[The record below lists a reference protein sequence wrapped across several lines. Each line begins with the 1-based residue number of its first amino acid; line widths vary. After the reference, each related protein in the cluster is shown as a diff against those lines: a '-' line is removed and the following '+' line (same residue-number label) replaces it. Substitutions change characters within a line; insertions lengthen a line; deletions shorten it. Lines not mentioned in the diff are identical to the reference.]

1 MASTYN
7 YLGIEKMATGENAGT
22 WGTKTNTN
30 LDIIQQAASGYHSQ
44 TIAGGA
50 QTTAM
55 LITDGDATSTTDS
68 LTNAA
73 RNQVIEL
80 TGTITG
86 NQIVTFPTST
96 EGMHVVFN
104 NTSGSYTVQLKG
116 ASDSGS
122 GTTFATG
129 DKGKKFVYMSGTDLV
144 EIVTG
149 TVTADSTTT
158 FTNKTFT
165 APKYAD
171 GGYVADAN
179 GNENLVWGTTGSAV
193 NEFKIANAATGS
205 GPTLSSQGGDDNVDI
220 NITPKGTGNVVLAG
234 DTVAVGDSGAAATL
248 TSNGAGTL
256 TVTTGGAT
264 DLILSTNSGTDSG
277 VIQITDAANGDI
289 TVTPDGTGD
298 VVLVADTV
306 TVGDAAAA
314 ATIRSSGAGTLTV
327 TTGGATDLILSTNN
341 GTTSSNITITDAAG
355 GDVTVTPSTTG
366 SLVIAGNSTQG
377 GTLKIYED
385 SDTGTN
391 YAGFRAGNL
400 TEDTLYTLPLA
411 DAGTSGDA
419 LTSNASGVLSWTTM
433 SGGTSWQAVDTT
445 GFTAVAGEG
454 YFCNTTSAAFT
465 ATLPAGTIGD
475 ECSFIDYAGT
485 FDTNN
490 LTVAPDGSEKIEGT
504 AADLTVSV
512 ERAAF
517 TLVFTDSTQGWLL
530 KDK

>member
-50 QTTAM
+50 QTTALLM
-55 LITDGDATSTTDS
+55 TDGDSTSVTDA

-73 RNQVIEL
+73 RNTVIEL
-80 TGTITG
+80 TGAITG
-86 NQIVTFPTST
+86 NNVVTFPTNT
-96 EGMHVVFN
+96 EGLKCVFN
-104 NTSGSYTVQLKG
+104 NTSGAYTVQLVG
-116 ASDSGS
+116 ASDGGS
-122 GTTFATG
+122 GTTFSTT
-129 DKGKKFVYMSGTDLV
+129 DKGKKFVYMSGTNLV
-144 EIVTG
+144 EGPSG
-149 TVTADSTTT
+149 TVTASSTTT

-165 APKYAD
+165 APVYAD

-179 GNENLVWGTTGSAV
+179 GNENLVWGTTSSAV
-193 NEFKIANAATGS
+193 NEFKIANAATGA
-205 GPTLSSQGGDDNVDI
+205 GPTLSSQGGDSNVDI
-220 NITPKGTGNVVLAG
+220 NITPKG
-234 DTVAVGDSGAAATL
+234 S
-248 TSNGAGTL
+248 
-256 TVTTGGAT
+256 
-264 DLILSTNSGTDSG
+264 
-277 VIQITDAANGDI
+277 
-289 TVTPDGTGD
+289 GD
-298 VVLVADTV
+298 VVLSADTV

-314 ATIRSSGAGTLTV
+314 ATVRSSGAGTLTV

-366 SLVIAGNSTQG
+366 SLVVQGNSTQAG
-377 GTLKIYED
+377 KIKLYNDTDAGTYFASFQPGTL
-385 SDTGTN
+385 
-391 YAGFRAGNL
+391 
-400 TEDTLYTLPLA
+400 TETTAYVLPTA

-419 LTSNASGVLSWTTM
+419 LTSNASGTLSWTTM
-433 SGGTSWQAVDTT
+433 SGGTSWQAVDTSA
-445 GFTAVAGEG
+445 FTAVAGEG

-465 ATLPAGTIGD
+465 ATLPAGSIGD
-475 ECSFIDYAGT
+475 ECTFVDYAGT

-490 LTVAPDGSEKIEGT
+490 LTVGRNGSDKINGS
-504 AADLTVSV
+504 AADLTVAV

>member
-73 RNQVIEL
+73 RNQIIEL

-96 EGMHVVFN
+96 EGLHAVFN
-104 NTSGSYTVQLKG
+104 NTSGGYTVQLKG

-122 GTTFATG
+122 GTTFATD

-144 EIVTG
+144 EIQTG
-149 TVTADSTTT
+149 TVTASSTTT

-179 GNENLVWGTTGSAV
+179 GNENLVWGTTTAAV
-193 NEFKIANAATGS
+193 NEFKIANAATGN
-205 GPTLSSQGGDDNVDI
+205 GPTLTSQGGDDNVDI
-220 NITPKGTGNVVLAG
+220 NITPKGTGDVVLAG
-234 DTVAVGDSGAAATL
+234 DTVKVGDSGAAATL
-248 TSNGAGTL
+248 TSNGAGVL
-256 TVTTGGAT
+256 TVTTGGTT
-264 DLILSTNSGTDSG
+264 DLVLSTNSGTNSST
-277 VIQITDAANGDI
+277 IQITDG
-289 TVTPDGTGD
+289 
-298 VVLVADTV
+298 
-306 TVGDAAAA
+306 
-314 ATIRSSGAGTLTV
+314 
-327 TTGGATDLILSTNN
+327 
-341 GTTSSNITITDAAG
+341 AG
-355 GDVTVTPSTTG
+355 GDVTVTPNG
-366 SLVIAGNSTQG
+366 AGDFVIAGNSTQAG
-377 GTLKIYED
+377 KLVLGADTD
-385 SDTGTN
+385 DTGSFSASFTPGVLTENTN
-391 YAGFRAGNL
+391 YV
-400 TEDTLYTLPLA
+400 LPTA

-490 LTVAPDGSEKIEGT
+490 LTVAPNGSEKINGA
-504 AADLTVSV
+504 AADLTVAV

>member
-50 QTTAM
+50 QTTALLM
-55 LITDGDATSTTDS
+55 TDGDATSVTDA
-68 LTNAA
+68 LTNAG
-73 RNQVIEL
+73 RNTVIEL
-80 TGTITG
+80 TGAITG
-86 NQIVTFPTST
+86 NQIVTFPTAT
-96 EGMHVVFN
+96 EGLKVVFN
-104 NTSGSYTVQLKG
+104 NTSGAYTVQLKG

-122 GTTFATG
+122 GTTFITTAK
-129 DKGKKFVYMSGTDLV
+129 DKKLVYMSGTDLV
-144 EIVTG
+144 EVSIAG
-149 TVTADSTTT
+149 DVTASSTTT

-179 GNENLVWGTTGSAV
+179 GNENLVWGTTTSAV
-193 NEFKIANAATGS
+193 NEFKIANAATGN
-205 GPTLSSQGGDDNVDI
+205 GPTLTSQGGDDNVDI
-220 NITPKGTGNVVLAG
+220 NITPKGTGDVVLAG
-234 DTVAVGDSGAAATL
+234 
-248 TSNGAGTL
+248 
-256 TVTTGGAT
+256 
-264 DLILSTNSGTDSG
+264 
-277 VIQITDAANGDI
+277 
-289 TVTPDGTGD
+289 
-298 VVLVADTV
+298 DTV

-314 ATIRSSGAGTLTV
+314 ATLRSSGAGTLTV

-366 SLVIAGNSTQG
+366 SLVVQGNSTQAG
-377 GTLKIYED
+377 KLKLYNDTDAGTYFA
-385 SDTGTN
+385 SFQPGT
-391 YAGFRAGNL
+391 L
-400 TEDTLYTLPLA
+400 TEDTAYVLPTA

-419 LTSNASGVLSWTTM
+419 LTSNASGTLSWTTM

-445 GFTAVAGEG
+445 AFTAVAGEG

-475 ECSFIDYAGT
+475 ECTFVDYAGT

-490 LTVAPDGSEKIEGT
+490 LTIGRNGSEKINGT
-504 AADLTVSV
+504 AADLTVAV

>member
-55 LITDGDATSTTDS
+55 LITDGDSTSVTDA

-73 RNQVIEL
+73 RNQIVEL

-116 ASDSGS
+116 ASDGGS

-129 DKGKKFVYMSGTDLV
+129 DKGKKFVYMSGTNLV

-179 GNENLVWGTTGSAV
+179 GNENLVWGTTTAAV
-193 NEFKIANAATGS
+193 NEFKIANAATGN
-205 GPTLSSQGGDDNVDI
+205 GPTLTSQGGDDNVDI

-256 TVTTGGAT
+256 TVTTGGTT
-264 DLILSTNSGTDSG
+264 DLILSTNTGTNSG
-277 VIQITDAANGDI
+277 VIQITDG
-289 TVTPDGTGD
+289 
-298 VVLVADTV
+298 
-306 TVGDAAAA
+306 
-314 ATIRSSGAGTLTV
+314 
-327 TTGGATDLILSTNN
+327 
-341 GTTSSNITITDAAG
+341 AG

-366 SLVIAGNSTQG
+366 ALVIAGTSTQG
-377 GTLKIYED
+377 GTFKIFED
-385 SDTGTN
+385 SDLGS
-391 YAGFRAGNL
+391 YHSGFTVGNL
-400 TEDTLYTLPLA
+400 TEDIVYTLPLA

-465 ATLPAGTIGD
+465 ATLPAGSIGD
-475 ECSFIDYAGT
+475 ECTFVDYAGT

-490 LTVAPDGSEKIEGT
+490 LTVGRNGSDKINGS
-504 AADLTVSV
+504 AADLTVAV

>member
-104 NTSGSYTVQLKG
+104 NTSGAYTVQLKG

-122 GTTFATG
+122 GTTFATD

-149 TVTADSTTT
+149 TVTASSTTT

-179 GNENLVWGTTGSAV
+179 GNENLVWGATGSAV
-193 NEFKIANAATGS
+193 NEFKIANAATGN
-205 GPTLSSQGGDDNVDI
+205 GPTLSSVSTSGTDSNIDI
-220 NITPKGTGNVVLAG
+220 NITPAGTGDVVLAG
-234 DTVAVGDSGAAATL
+234 DTVKVGDSGAAATL

-264 DLILSTNSGTDSG
+264 DLELNTNSGSSSSKI
-277 VIQITDAANGDI
+277 VITDG
-289 TVTPDGTGD
+289 
-298 VVLVADTV
+298 
-306 TVGDAAAA
+306 
-314 ATIRSSGAGTLTV
+314 
-327 TTGGATDLILSTNN
+327 
-341 GTTSSNITITDAAG
+341 AG

-366 SLVIAGNSTQG
+366 ALVIAGTSTQG
-377 GTLKIYED
+377 GTFKIFED
-385 SDTGTN
+385 SDLGSYHTGFT
-391 YAGFRAGNL
+391 AGNL
-400 TEDTLYTLPLA
+400 TEDIVYTLPLA

-454 YFCNTTSAAFT
+454 YFCDTTSAAFT

-475 ECSFIDYAGT
+475 ECTFVDYAGT

-490 LTVAPDGSEKIEGT
+490 LTIGRNGSDKINGS
-504 AADLTVSV
+504 AADLTVAV

>member
-44 TIAGGA
+44 DIAGGA
-50 QTTAM
+50 QTTALLM
-55 LITDGDATSTTDS
+55 TDGDATSVTDA

-73 RNQVIEL
+73 RNTVIEL
-80 TGTITG
+80 TGAITG
-86 NQIVTFPTST
+86 NQIVTFPTAT
-96 EGMHVVFN
+96 EGLKVVFN
-104 NTSGSYTVQLKG
+104 NTSGAYTVQLKG

-122 GTTFATG
+122 GTTFITTAK
-129 DKGKKFVYMSGTDLV
+129 DKKLVYMSGTDLV
-144 EIVTG
+144 EVSIAG
-149 TVTADSTTT
+149 DVTASSTTT

-171 GGYVADAN
+171 GGFVADAN

-193 NEFKIANAATGS
+193 NEFKITNAATGG
-205 GPTLSSQGGDDNVDI
+205 GPTLTSQGGDSNVDI
-220 NITPKGTGNVVLAG
+220 NITPKGTGDVVLAG
-234 DTVAVGDSGAAATL
+234 DTVKVGDSGASATL
-248 TSNGAGTL
+248 TSNGAGIL

-264 DLILSTNSGTDSG
+264 DLVLNTNSG
-277 VIQITDAANGDI
+277 
-289 TVTPDGTGD
+289 
-298 VVLVADTV
+298 
-306 TVGDAAAA
+306 
-314 ATIRSSGAGTLTV
+314 SS
-327 TTGGATDLILSTNN
+327 
-341 GTTSSNITITDAAG
+341 SSKIVITDAAG
-355 GDVTVTPSTTG
+355 GDVTVTPDTTG
-366 SLVIAGNSTQG
+366 SFIIAGNSTQG

-419 LTSNASGVLSWTTM
+419 LTSDASGTLSWTTM
-433 SGGTSWQAVDTT
+433 SGGTSWQAVDTSA
-445 GFTAVAGEG
+445 FTAVAGEG

-475 ECSFIDYAGT
+475 ECTFVDYAGT

-490 LTVAPDGSEKIEGT
+490 LTVAPDGSEKINGT
-504 AADLTVSV
+504 AADLTVAV
-512 ERAAF
+512 ERAGF
-517 TLVFTDSTQGWLL
+517 TLVFTDTTQGWLL

>member
-55 LITDGDATSTTDS
+55 LITDGDATSVTDA

-73 RNQVIEL
+73 RNQIIEL

-193 NEFKIANAATGS
+193 NEFKIANAATGN
-205 GPTLSSQGGDDNVDI
+205 GPTLTSQGGDDNVDI
-220 NITPKGTGNVVLAG
+220 NITPKGTGDVVLGG
-234 DTVAVGDSGAAATL
+234 DTVTVGDSAAAATL
-248 TSNGAGTL
+248 RSNGAGTL
-256 TVTTGGAT
+256 TVTTGGTT
-264 DLILSTNSGTDSG
+264 DLILN
-277 VIQITDAANGDI
+277 
-289 TVTPDGTGD
+289 
-298 VVLVADTV
+298 
-306 TVGDAAAA
+306 
-314 ATIRSSGAGTLTV
+314 
-327 TTGGATDLILSTNN
+327 TNN
-341 GTTSSNITITDAAG
+341 GTTSSDITITDGAG

-366 SLVIAGNSTQG
+366 ALVIAGTSTQG
-377 GTLKIYED
+377 GTFKIFED
-385 SDTGTN
+385 SDLGS
-391 YAGFRAGNL
+391 YHSGFTVGNL
-400 TEDTLYTLPLA
+400 TEDIVYTLPLE
-411 DAGTSGDA
+411 DATTSGDA

>member
-50 QTTAM
+50 QTTALLM
-55 LITDGDATSTTDS
+55 TDGDATSTADS

-73 RNQVIEL
+73 RNMVLEL

-86 NQIVTFPTST
+86 NQIVTFPTDT
-96 EGMHVVFN
+96 EGLKVVFN

-129 DKGKKFVYMSGTDLV
+129 SKDKKLVYMSGTDLV
-144 EIVTG
+144 EVNIAG
-149 TVTADSTTT
+149 AVTADSTTT

-179 GNENLVWGTTGSAV
+179 GNENLVWGTTTSAV
-193 NEFKIANAATGS
+193 NEFKIANAATGN
-205 GPTLSSQGGDDNVDI
+205 GPTLTSQGGDSNVDI
-220 NITPKGTGNVVLAG
+220 NITPKGTGDVVLAG
-234 DTVAVGDSGAAATL
+234 DTVKVGDSGAAATL

-264 DLILSTNSGTDSG
+264 DLVLNTNSG
-277 VIQITDAANGDI
+277 
-289 TVTPDGTGD
+289 
-298 VVLVADTV
+298 
-306 TVGDAAAA
+306 
-314 ATIRSSGAGTLTV
+314 SS
-327 TTGGATDLILSTNN
+327 
-341 GTTSSNITITDAAG
+341 SSKIVITDAAG
-355 GDVTVTPSTTG
+355 GDVTVTPDTTG
-366 SLVIAGNSTQG
+366 SFIIAGNSTQG

-419 LTSNASGVLSWTTM
+419 LTSNASGTLSWTTI
-433 SGGTSWQAVDTT
+433 SGGASWQAVI
-445 GFTAVAGEG
+445 TADPANATAGEG
-454 YFCNTTSAAFT
+454 YFCNTTGGAFT
-465 ATLPAGTIGD
+465 VTLPTSATIGD
-475 ECSFIDYAGT
+475 EISFIDYAAT
-485 FDTNN
+485 FDSNN
-490 LTVAPDGSEKIEGT
+490 LTIGRNSHNIQGAG
-504 AADLTVSV
+504 ADLTVAV

-517 TLVFTDSTQGWLL
+517 TLVYVDATQGWLL